1 MKKINYLTGIF
12 MLFTILLTGCSS
24 TKKSTEEQ
32 KSENFEKEYALYQLA
47 EAYGFKVGAN
57 ISYSLAGDGK
67 YLNLLKG
74 DFNTIT
80 ASNEFK
86 AYSLLKQSASQE
98 QNKPVMSYKAA
109 DTIAR
114 FAQNNN
120 IGIRGHVLVWDAYMP
135 DWFFRQGF
143 TRDGDFVDSATMKER
158 LRYYITE
165 VITHFETEF
174 PGLVYC
180 WDVVNE
186 AVADGSGEWIQGN
199 PYHLRKTRGGVSN
212 IFNDVIGED
221 YVKFA
226 FKCARDAVNQV
237 NPDIKLFYND
247 YNTFYPEKRN
257 AIVNLVKY
265 LNQEER
271 LCDGVGMQG
280 YIGGYGSQN
289 GCMNPGD
296 LVLIKD
302 AIKTYSSLGV
312 EVQLTELAV
321 RNYESDEATM
331 QKHAQFYG
339 KLFQVLIDSK
349 KEGQNFTAITIWG
362 LCDNPFMDKSD
373 YSYKMNGPFCGL
385 FNKYYAIKDSYK
397 EVYKT
402 LEKNR

>member
-12 MLFTILLTGCSS
+12 MLFIILLTGCSS
-24 TKKSTEEQ
+24 TKKTEAGKEGAD
-32 KSENFEKEYALYQLA
+32 FEKQYPLYQLA
-47 EAYGFKVGAN
+47 EKYGFKVGAN

-98 QNKPVMSYKAA
+98 ENKPVMSYKAA

-143 TRDGDFVDSATMKER
+143 TRDGDFVDSDTMKER
-158 LRYYITE
+158 LKYYITE

-212 IFNDVIGED
+212 LFNDVIGED

-257 AIVNLVKY
+257 AIVNLVNY
-265 LNQEER
+265 LNQEEK

-280 YIGGYGSQN
+280 YVGGYGSQN

-312 EVQLTELAV
+312 EVQITELAV

-339 KLFQVLIDSK
+339 KLFQVLIDSR

-397 EVYKT
+397 KVYKA
-402 LEKNR
+402 LEKNQ

>member
-143 TRDGDFVDSATMKER
+143 TRDGDFVDSDTMKER

-265 LNQEER
+265 LNQDEK

-280 YIGGYGSQN
+280 YVGGYGSQN

-296 LVLIKD
+296 LVLIKE

-321 RNYESDEATM
+321 RNYENDEATM

>member
-143 TRDGDFVDSATMKER
+143 TRDGDFVDSDTMKER

-280 YIGGYGSQN
+280 YVGGYGSQN

-321 RNYESDEATM
+321 RNYENDEATM

>member
-143 TRDGDFVDSATMKER
+143 TRDGDFVDSDTMKER

-212 IFNDVIGED
+212 IFNDIIGED

-280 YIGGYGSQN
+280 YVGGYGSQN

-321 RNYESDEATM
+321 RNYENDEATM

>member
-32 KSENFEKEYALYQLA
+32 KGENFEKEYALYQLA

-135 DWFFRQGF
+135 DWFFRQSF
-143 TRDGDFVDSATMKER
+143 TRDGDFVDSDTMKER

-280 YIGGYGSQN
+280 YVGGYGSQN
-289 GCMNPGD
+289 GCMNSGD

-349 KEGQNFTAITIWG
+349 KEGQNFTAVTIWG

>member
-1 MKKINYLTGIF
+1 MMYIKRLTK
-12 MLFTILLTGCSS
+12 LFSVILSLSLTFSLISCAS
-24 TKKSTEEQ
+24 TKAPEPEV
-32 KSENFEKEYALYQLA
+32 FEKTAALYQLA
-47 EAYGFKVGAN
+47 EPYGFKVGAN
-57 ISYSLAGDGK
+57 ISYSQAGDGK
-67 YLNLLKG
+67 YLAMLKD

-86 AYSLLKQSASQE
+86 AYSLLKQSACQA
-98 QNKPVMSYKAA
+98 QNKPVMNYKVA

-135 DWFFRQGF
+135 DWFFREGF
-143 TRDGDFVDSATMKER
+143 TTDGNFVDSETMKDR
-158 LRYYITE
+158 LKYYITD
-165 VITHFETEF
+165 VVTHFETNF
-174 PGLVYC
+174 PGVVYC

-186 AVADGSGEWIQGN
+186 AVADGSNEWIPGN
-199 PYHLRKTRGGVSN
+199 EFHLRKTRGGVSN

-226 FKCARDAVNQV
+226 FQCAREVVNQV

-247 YNTFYPEKRN
+247 YNTFYPDKRA
-257 AIVNLVKY
+257 AIVNLVNY
-265 LNQEER
+265 LNKDEK

-289 GCMNPGD
+289 GCMNASD

-312 EVQLTELAV
+312 EVQLTEVAV
-321 RNYESDEATM
+321 RNYEGDEETM
-331 QKHAQFYG
+331 AKHAKFYG
-339 KLFQVLIDSK
+339 KLFQVLIDSRN
-349 KEGQNFTAITIWG
+349 EGQNFTAITIWG
-362 LCDNPFMDKSD
+362 LCDNPFMERSD

-385 FNKYYAIKDSYK
+385 YNKYYAIKDSYK

-402 LEKNR
+402 LKK